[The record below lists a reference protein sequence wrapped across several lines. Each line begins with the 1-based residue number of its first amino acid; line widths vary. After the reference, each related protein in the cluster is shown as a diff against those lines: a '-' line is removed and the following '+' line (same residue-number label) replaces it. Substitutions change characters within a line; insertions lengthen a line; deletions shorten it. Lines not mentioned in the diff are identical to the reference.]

1 MTALI
6 QQIAEL
12 LEKIILW
19 IPQILNMALEQP
31 IILFFIAFGL
41 VGALIRWARR
51 LVHFA

>member
-1 MTALI
+1 MTTLI
-6 QQIAEL
+6 EEITTL
-12 LEKIILW
+12 LTAVISW
-19 IPQILNMALEQP
+19 IPKILNMALEQP

>member
-1 MTALI
+1 MSALI
-6 QQIAEL
+6 QQIGEL
-12 LEKIILW
+12 LGNIVQW
-19 IPQILNMALEQP
+19 IPQVLNMALEQP

>member
-6 QQIAEL
+6 EQITS
-12 LEKIILW
+12 IINSVIQW
-19 IPQILNMALEQP
+19 IPMILSMALEQP

>member
-6 QQIAEL
+6 EMITSLINQI
-12 LEKIILW
+12 IQW
-19 IPQILNMALEQP
+19 IPKILNMALEQP
-31 IILFFIAFGL
+31 IILFFIGFGL